1 LLSCY
6 NITLQLIEVC
16 VKRMAQYQA
25 MHTTHG

>member
-6 NITLQLIEVC
+6 NITLQLFEVC

-25 MHTTHG
+25 MH